1 MSVTNDI
8 NHVESAAKD
17 GLSKRERR
25 KAESR
30 ERLMT
35 AARKLFVEHGYH
47 ETRPQ
52 DISREA
58 GVGYGTFYLYFAD
71 KRECFQAFVSQTHGE
86 IQALVQPELAK
97 CRNGAERVYAALK
110 VAMEYSES
118 NPGVLRA
125 AWAGHQLM
133 SREDGGSSESI
144 VDEWAKAWA
153 VAVRNAQRSGMA
165 WADYDPEIIG
175 RVILM
180 ITSVVTMPVNGSQE
194 DKEHYLRNVT
204 QFVVRALAAPDC
216 DGKARIVNGPDADG
230 VIKVEDP

>member
-8 NHVESAAKD
+8 NDVDESAN
-17 GLSKRERR
+17 GTLSKRERR

-30 ERLMT
+30 ERLMK
-35 AARKLFVEHGYH
+35 AASKLFVAHGYH

-58 GVGYGTFYLYFAD
+58 GVGHGTFYLYFSD
-71 KRECFQAFVSQTHGE
+71 KRECFQAFVAQTHAE
-86 IQALVQPELAK
+86 IEALVQPELAK

-110 VAMEYSES
+110 VAMEYSEA

-133 SREDGGSSESI
+133 SREEGGPAESI
-144 VDEWAKAWA
+144 VDHWARGWA
-153 VAVRNAQRSGMA
+153 AAVRQAQRSGMA

-180 ITSVVTMPVNGSQE
+180 VTSVVTMPVGGKRE
-194 DKEHYLRNVT
+194 DKERYLRNVT

-216 DGKARIVNGPDADG
+216 HGKARIVSGPDADG
-230 VIKVEDP
+230 VIQVEDP